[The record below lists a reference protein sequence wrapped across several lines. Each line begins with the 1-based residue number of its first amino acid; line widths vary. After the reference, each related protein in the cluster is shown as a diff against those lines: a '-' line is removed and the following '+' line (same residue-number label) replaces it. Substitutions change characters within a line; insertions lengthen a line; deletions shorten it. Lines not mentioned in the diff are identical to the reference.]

1 MNPMILS
8 GSLATQSAV
17 KSFGLSMPHARART
31 PNTMALSTARMASA

>member
-17 KSFGLSMPHARART
+17 KSLGLNMPQARART
-31 PNTMALSTARMASA
+31 PKTMALSTARMASA